1 MSEEIGRHYCLL
13 TELYQ
18 QTLVSKVD
26 KMIDDGW
33 QPLGAP
39 YYANTRYTQ
48 AMVRIDRSHIETVIR
63 EAFSDDLS
71 ALDLNSRA

>member
-1 MSEEIGRHYCLL
+1 MSEEIGRHYCLV

-33 QPLGAP
+33 QPLRILC
-39 YYANTRYTQ
+39 NIL
-48 AMVRIDRSHIETVIR
+48 VRIDRSHIETVIR

>member
-13 TELYQ
+13 TEYQ

-39 YYANTRYTQ
+39 YFDKGRYTQ

-63 EAFSDDLS
+63 EAFSDDSS
-71 ALDLNSRA
+71 ALDLNSRT